1 MDTFARVFALL
12 VVLTLAAQGEPL
24 SSPPNRIV
32 LPADVV
38 PERYDI
44 KVRPNAE
51 ALTFTGQVEIAISV
65 QRATDRIVLNAA
77 DLTIGR
83 TSLSGRSETPKVVLD
98 EHTANGHLRLRDTGG
113 ARSLRA
119 LHRLHG

>member
-1 MDTFARVFALL
+1 MNTIARVFALL

-44 KVRPNAE
+44 RVIPDAE
-51 ALTFTGQVEIAISV
+51 ALTFTGQVNIAISV
-65 QRATDRIVLNAA
+65 IVVRRGETAKGEFALDAA
-77 DLTIGR
+77 GC
-83 TSLSGRSETPKVVLD
+83 
-98 EHTANGHLRLRDTGG
+98 
-113 ARSLRA
+113 
-119 LHRLHG
+119 HRF